1 MKACFADFAEVPM
14 KCNHDLGEPWNCVP
28 GVQGIEKVECEHWQ
42 PARAIKLALDILG
55 VGQ

>member
-42 PARAIKLALDILG
+42 PARAFKLALDILG